1 VATQTEAASSRRLFG
16 TDGVRGRAGEFL
28 TADLALRLGHAAV
41 RITQSDTP
49 QVLIVRD
56 TRESGQMFEA
66 ALAAGITAAGGDAV
80 YGGVLPTPGAALL
93 GRRLGFDLAAV
104 VSASHNPYHDN
115 GIKFFGRE
123 GTKLDDDAEARIE
136 AAVLAGEEPAM
147 SQRPGRTRAL
157 RGAADDYLR
166 ELELRFR
173 DLDLSG
179 RRILLDCAN
188 GAAYRVGPEIF
199 RRLGADVDVV
209 AAEPDGRNINAGVGS
224 THIEGLA
231 ETMVAGDYEI
241 AFALDGDADRVLAV
255 DRNGECVDGDEI
267 IAIAALHLHERG
279 DLPGPGVAVTVMTN
293 FGFHSS
299 MKAAGIEVATT
310 PVGDRNVIVELMRRG
325 WALGGEQSGHIIE
338 TRFVPSGDGVAAAL
352 LTLEA
357 LRGRD
362 LTERDAMEKLPQV
375 LLNVRVGDRD
385 ALAGSREVWDA
396 VDRESQALA
405 GKGRVL
411 VRASGTE
418 PLVRVM
424 VEAPE
429 KAHCEEIAGRL
440 AATVE
445 RQLA

>member
-1 VATQTEAASSRRLFG
+1 VGAEAVAGRRLFG
-16 TDGVRGRAGEFL
+16 TDGVRGRAGSFL

-41 RITQSDTP
+41 GVAGSDAP

-80 YGGVLPTPGAALL
+80 FGGVLPTPGAAVLA
-93 GRRLGFDLAAV
+93 RRLGFDLAAV

-115 GIKFFGRE
+115 GIKFFGRD
-123 GTKLDDDAEARIE
+123 GTKLDDETEARIE
-136 AAVLAGEEPAM
+136 RAVLATEEPATM
-147 SQRPGRTRAL
+147 AERAGRTRAL

-166 ELELRFR
+166 ELELRFK

-179 RRILLDCAN
+179 KRILLDCAN

-199 RRLGADVDVV
+199 RRLGARVDVV
-209 AAEPDGRNINAGVGS
+209 ADEPDGRNINAGCGS

-231 ETMVAGDYEI
+231 ETIAGGDYDAGF
-241 AFALDGDADRVLAV
+241 AFDGDADRVLAV
-255 DRNGECVDGDEI
+255 DGDGNIVDGDEI
-267 IAIAALHLHERG
+267 IAIAALHLHARG

-293 FGFHSS
+293 FGFHRA
-299 MKAAGIEVATT
+299 MQQAGIDVVTT
-310 PVGDRNVIVELMRRG
+310 PVGDRNVIVELLQRG

-357 LRGRD
+357 IRDRD

-385 ALAGSREVWDA
+385 ALERAREVWEA

-405 GKGRVL
+405 GSGRVL

-429 KAHCEEIAGRL
+429 RAQCAEIAGRL

-445 RQLA
+445 RELT

>member
-41 RITQSDTP
+41 GITQSSTP

-80 YGGVLPTPGAALL
+80 FGGVLPTPGAALL
-93 GRRLGFDLAAV
+93 ARRLGFDLAAV
-104 VSASHNPYHDN
+104 LSASHNPFHDN
-115 GIKFFGRE
+115 GIKFFGRD
-123 GTKLDDDAEARIE
+123 GTKLDDDTEARIE
-136 AAVLAGEEPAM
+136 AVVLAGDEPPMAE
-147 SQRPGRTRAL
+147 RVGRTRAL

-166 ELELRFR
+166 ELELRFK

-179 RRILLDCAN
+179 KRILIDCAN
-188 GAAYRVGPEIF
+188 GAAYRVGPDIF
-199 RRLGADVDVV
+199 RRLGATVEVV
-209 AAEPDGRNINAGVGS
+209 ADEPDGRNINAGCGS
-224 THIEGLA
+224 THVDALA
-231 ETMVAGDYEI
+231 ETVAAGNYDA
-241 AFALDGDADRVLAV
+241 AFAFDGDADRVLAL
-255 DRNGECVDGDEI
+255 DRDGTVIDGDEI

-293 FGFHSS
+293 FGFHRA
-299 MKAAGIEVATT
+299 MERAGIEVTTT
-310 PVGDRNVIVELMRRG
+310 PVGDRNVIAELLRRG

-338 TRFVPSGDGVAAAL
+338 TRFVPSGDGIAAAL

-375 LLNVRVGDRD
+375 LLNVRVGDRE
-385 ALAGSREVWDA
+385 ALEGSRDVWDA
-396 VDRESQALA
+396 VERESQALA
-405 GKGRVL
+405 GTGRIL

-418 PLVRVM
+418 PLIRVM
-424 VEAPE
+424 VEAPNE
-429 KAHCEEIAGRL
+429 AQCAQIAGRL
-440 AATVE
+440 AGIVE
-445 RQLA
+445 SNLA

>member
-1 VATQTEAASSRRLFG
+1 VGAEVAISRRLFG
-16 TDGVRGRAGEFL
+16 TDGVRGRAGEYL

-41 RITQSDTP
+41 GVVASEVP

-80 YGGVLPTPGAALL
+80 YGGVLPTPGAAVLA
-93 GRRLGFDLAAV
+93 RRLGFDLAAV

-115 GIKFFGRE
+115 GIKFFAPD
-123 GTKLDDDAEARIE
+123 GTKLDDDTEARIE
-136 AAVLAGEEPAM
+136 RAVLSAEAPATM
-147 SQRPGRTRAL
+147 AERAGRTRAL
-157 RGAADDYLR
+157 VRAADDYLR
-166 ELELRFR
+166 ELELRFK

-179 RRILLDCAN
+179 KRILLDCAN

-199 RRLGADVDVV
+199 RRLGATVDVT
-209 AAEPDGRNINAGVGS
+209 ADDPDGRNINAGCGS
-224 THIEGLA
+224 THVHDLA
-231 ETMVAGDYEI
+231 EAMAGGNYDAGF
-241 AFALDGDADRVLAV
+241 AFDGDADRVLAV
-255 DRNGECVDGDEI
+255 DRNGTVVDGDEI
-267 IAIAALHLHERG
+267 IAIAALHLHRRG

-293 FGFHSS
+293 FGFHRA
-299 MKAAGIEVATT
+299 MEQAGIAVVTT
-310 PVGDRNVIVELMRRG
+310 PVGDRHVIAELLQRG

-357 LRGRD
+357 IGERD
-362 LTERDAMEKLPQV
+362 LTERDAMAKLPQV
-375 LLNVRVGDRD
+375 LVNVRVGDRE
-385 ALAGSREVWDA
+385 ALDRAREVWEA

-405 GKGRVL
+405 GEGRVL

-429 KAHCEEIAGRL
+429 RAKCAEIAGRL
-440 AATVE
+440 AETVE
-445 RQLA
+445 RELA

>member
-1 VATQTEAASSRRLFG
+1 VGAEAVSSRRLFG

-28 TADLALRLGHAAV
+28 TADMALRLGHAAV
-41 RITQSDTP
+41 GVTHSDTP

-66 ALAAGITAAGGDAV
+66 ALAAGITAAGGDAIF
-80 YGGVLPTPGAALL
+80 GGVLPTPGAALL
-93 GRRLGFDLAAV
+93 ARRLGFDMAAV

-115 GIKFFGRE
+115 GIKFFGRD

-136 AAVLAGEEPAM
+136 AAVLAGEEPQMAE
-147 SQRPGRTRAL
+147 RAGRTRAL

-166 ELELRFR
+166 ELELRFKG
-173 DLDLSG
+173 LDLSG
-179 RRILLDCAN
+179 KRILLDCAN
-188 GAAYRVGPEIF
+188 GAAYRVGPQIF
-199 RRLGADVDVV
+199 QRLGAEIRVV
-209 AAEPDGRNINAGVGS
+209 ADEPDGRNINAGVGS
-224 THIEGLA
+224 THVSGLA
-231 ETMVAGDYEI
+231 ETMAGGDFDI
-241 AFALDGDADRVLAV
+241 AFAFDGDADRVLAV
-255 DRNGECVDGDEI
+255 DSNGTVVDGDEI
-267 IAIAALHLHERG
+267 IAIAALHQHSRG

-293 FGFHSS
+293 FGFHRS
-299 MKAAGIEVATT
+299 MSAAGIEVTTT
-310 PVGDRNVIVELMRRG
+310 PVGDRNVIAELVRRG

-357 LRGRD
+357 LQGRD

-385 ALAGSREVWDA
+385 ALEGSREVWEA
-396 VDRESQALA
+396 VDRESQALE
-405 GKGRVL
+405 GQGRVL

-429 KAHCEEIAGRL
+429 SAQCAEIAGRL

-445 RQLA
+445 RELA

>member
-1 VATQTEAASSRRLFG
+1 MGTEAVTSRRLFG

-41 RITQSDTP
+41 GVTHSSAP

-80 YGGVLPTPGAALL
+80 FGGVLPTPGAAVLV
-93 GRRLGFDLAAV
+93 RRLGFELSAV

-115 GIKFFGRE
+115 GIKFFGRD
-123 GTKLDDDAEARIE
+123 GTKLDDDTEARIE
-136 AAVLAGEEPAM
+136 QAVLSAEEPATM
-147 SQRPGRTRAL
+147 AERAGRTRAL

-166 ELELRFR
+166 ELELRFK

-179 RRILLDCAN
+179 KRILLDCAN
-188 GAAYRVGPEIF
+188 GAAYRVGPDIF
-199 RRLGADVDVV
+199 RRLGATVDVV
-209 AAEPDGRNINAGVGS
+209 ADEPDGRNINAGCGS

-231 ETMVAGDYEI
+231 ETIAGSGYDAGF
-241 AFALDGDADRVLAV
+241 AFDGDADRVLAV
-255 DRNGECVDGDEI
+255 DRNGEIIDGDEI
-267 IAIAALHLHERG
+267 IAIAALHLHRTG
-279 DLPGPGVAVTVMTN
+279 NLPGPGVAVTVMTN
-293 FGFHSS
+293 FGFHRA
-299 MKAAGIEVATT
+299 MRAAGIEVATT
-310 PVGDRNVIVELMRRG
+310 PVGDRNVIAELLQRG

-357 LRGRD
+357 LEGRD
-362 LTERDAMEKLPQV
+362 LADRDAMEKLPQV

-385 ALAGSREVWDA
+385 ALEGSREVWDA
-396 VDRESQALA
+396 VDRESQSLA

-429 KAHCEEIAGRL
+429 RSQCAEIAGRL

-445 RQLA
+445 RELS

>member
-1 VATQTEAASSRRLFG
+1 MGADAVTSRRLFG

-28 TADLALRLGHAAV
+28 TADLAMRLGHGAV
-41 RITQSDTP
+41 GVTQSSAP

-80 YGGVLPTPGAALL
+80 FGGVLPTPGAAVLA
-93 GRRLGFDLAAV
+93 RRLGFDLAAV

-115 GIKFFGRE
+115 GIKFFGRD
-123 GTKLDDDAEARIE
+123 GTKLDDDTEARIE
-136 AAVLAGEEPAM
+136 QAVLSAEEPATM
-147 SQRPGRTRAL
+147 AERAGRTRAL

-166 ELELRFR
+166 ELEQRFK

-179 RRILLDCAN
+179 KRILLDCAN

-199 RRLGADVDVV
+199 RRLGAGVDVL
-209 AAEPDGRNINAGVGS
+209 ADEPDGRNINAACGS
-224 THIEGLA
+224 THLDGLA
-231 ETMVAGDYEI
+231 EAMASGRYDAGF
-241 AFALDGDADRVLAV
+241 AFDGDADRVLAV
-255 DRNGECVDGDEI
+255 DRNGAVIDGDEI
-267 IAIAALHLHERG
+267 IAIAALHLNARG

-293 FGFHSS
+293 FGFHNA
-299 MKAAGIEVATT
+299 MNQAGIEVATT
-310 PVGDRNVIVELMRRG
+310 PVGDRNVIAELLARG

-357 LRGRD
+357 MGGRD
-362 LTERDAMEKLPQV
+362 LAERDAMEKLPQV

-385 ALAGSREVWDA
+385 AIEGARELWEA

-418 PLVRVM
+418 PLIRVM

-429 KAHCEEIAGRL
+429 KAQCAEIAGRL

-445 RQLA
+445 RELS

>member
-1 VATQTEAASSRRLFG
+1 MGAEAVTSRQLFG

-41 RITQSDTP
+41 GVTQSPAP

-80 YGGVLPTPGAALL
+80 FGGVLPTPGAAVLA
-93 GRRLGFDLAAV
+93 RRLGFELAAV

-115 GIKFFGRE
+115 GIKFFSRDGM
-123 GTKLDDDAEARIE
+123 KLDDDAEARIE
-136 AAVLAGEEPAM
+136 QAVLSSEEPATM
-147 SQRPGRTRAL
+147 AERAGRTRAL

-166 ELELRFR
+166 ELELRFK

-179 RRILLDCAN
+179 KRILLDCAN
-188 GAAYRVGPEIF
+188 GAAYHVGPEIF
-199 RRLGADVDVV
+199 RRLGATIDVV
-209 AAEPDGRNINAGVGS
+209 ADEPDGRNINAGCGS

-231 ETMVAGDYEI
+231 ETIAGGNYD
-241 AFALDGDADRVLAV
+241 AGFALDGDADRVLAV
-255 DRNGECVDGDEI
+255 DRNGEIIDGDEI
-267 IAIAALHLHERG
+267 IAITALHLHDAG

-293 FGFHSS
+293 FGFHRA
-299 MKAAGIEVATT
+299 MQDAGIEVATT
-310 PVGDRNVIVELMRRG
+310 PVGDRNVIAELLARG

-362 LTERDAMEKLPQV
+362 LSERSAMEKLPQV
-375 LLNVRVGDRD
+375 LLNVRVADRD
-385 ALAGSREVWDA
+385 AVEGAREVWEA

-429 KAHCEEIAGRL
+429 KSQCAEIAGRL
-440 AATVE
+440 AEAVE
-445 RQLA
+445 RELA